1 MLGYNLSMARS
12 VSKLSAAFVSG
23 KPPEGRH
30 SDGGGLYLIVDA
42 SGAKRWLFMFRFDGK
57 QKEMGLGGAQSVRLA
72 RARELAVEARAL
84 VADGKNPIQERR
96 TLRVVPTFGETA
108 DALVADLSPQWRNPK
123 HKAQWAMTLTHYAEP
138 LRARPVDQ
146 ITTEEV
152 FRVLKPLW
160 ETKPETASRLRG
172 RMERVLDAA
181 KVKGFRSGEN
191 PARWRG
197 HLDHLLPRRQKL
209 SRGHH
214 AALPY
219 AQLPAF
225 MADLRVRRA
234 IAARALE
241 FTILTAARSGEVRG
255 ALWPEID
262 LEGQIWVV
270 PPQRMKAGREHRVP
284 LSKSVVAMLEG
295 VAELRVSEFIFPGGK
310 AGKGLSDGGMER
322 LLDRLERSVTV
333 HGFRS
338 TFRDWVSEETDHS
351 REIAEAALAHVFG
364 DATERA
370 YRRGDA
376 LEKRRRLM
384 EDWAA
389 YCLSG

>member
-1 MLGYNLSMARS
+1 MLGYNPSMARS
-12 VSKLSAAFVSG
+12 ISKLSAAFVSG

-30 SDGGGLYLIVDA
+30 SDGGGLYLLVDA
-42 SGAKRWLFMFRFDGK
+42 GGAKRWLFIFRFDGK
-57 QKEMGLGGAQSVRLA
+57 QKEMGLGGVQSVRLA

-96 TLRVVPTFGETA
+96 ALRVVPTFGETA

-219 AQLPAF
+219 ADLPAF
-225 MADLRVRRA
+225 MAELRARKA

-255 ALWPEID
+255 AHWPELD
-262 LEGQIWVV
+262 LTTRIWAV
-270 PPQRMKAGREHRVP
+270 PAERMKAGREHRVP
-284 LSKSVVAMLEG
+284 LCSRAVAILEDMKK
-295 VAELRVSEFIFPGGK
+295 LRVGDYVFPGGK
-310 AGKGLSDGGMER
+310 ATKGLSDGGMER
-322 LLDRLERSVTV
+322 VLDRMSRPVTV

-338 TFRDWVSEETDHS
+338 TFRDWVSEETEHP
-351 REIAEAALAHVFG
+351 REIAEAALAHIFG
-364 DATERA
+364 DSTERA

-384 EDWAA
+384 EDWAQ
-389 YCLSG
+389 YLS